1 VGIRRSKPLGAF
13 GIFVMLNHTDL
24 VTHLGAIG
32 DIHAEDVL
40 LDLALSFL
48 AKQQPD
54 LIVSVGD
61 IVTGQGNVDRC
72 CELLQSHS
80 VIAVAGNHDRWFL
93 SGSLQDFPN
102 FTDSTAVSSQTM
114 DFLKALPQ
122 TYELTSPRGSV
133 LLCHGLGTN
142 DMADLKPEDYGYA
155 IEANLDLQEL
165 IHSQQYRFVVNGHT
179 HCRMVRHFG
188 DLTVINAGALRS
200 YEGSGFAMID
210 FESSH
215 AHFFDIETGGKIVKA
230 DSMPLNG

>member
-1 VGIRRSKPLGAF
+1 
-13 GIFVMLNHTDL
+13 MLNHTNV
-24 VTHLGAIG
+24 VTHIGAIG
-32 DIHAEDVL
+32 DIHTEDVL

-54 LIVSVGD
+54 LLVSVGD

-72 CELLQSHS
+72 CELLQSHN
-80 VIAVAGNHDRWFL
+80 VITVAGNHERWFL
-93 SGSLQDFPN
+93 SGSMQDFPN

-122 TYELTSPRGSV
+122 TYELTTPRGSV
-133 LLCHGLGTN
+133 LICHGLGTN

-155 IEANLDLQEL
+155 IEANFELQEL
-165 IHSQQYRFVVNGHT
+165 IRSRQYRFVVNGHT

-188 DLTVINAGALRS
+188 DLTVINVGTLRS
-200 YEGSGFAMID
+200 YAGPGLAMID

-215 AHFFDIETGGKIVKA
+215 VHFFDIETGGRIVRA
-230 DSMPLNG
+230 DSINLDG